1 MGIEVFSSPD
11 GSTEGTQL
19 TFDKQSKNGG
29 FASRAKNGDIAF
41 NFIADLKSDSSQD
54 VTAGNINATANIDIV
69 YE

>member
-1 MGIEVFSSPD
+1 
-11 GSTEGTQL
+11 EGTQL
-19 TFDKQSKNGG
+19 TFDKQSKT
-29 FASRAKNGDIAF
+29 AVSQADENGDIAF